1 MGSLISGNAYQPETE
16 EVDWEALEG
25 ELIRFM
31 KRPSFDDGTLGP
43 IFIRLAW
50 HSSGT
55 YDAATRT
62 GGSNGA
68 TMRYGLEANDP
79 ENAGLDIARNL
90 LEEVKAKYPSVS
102 YSDLWIFAA
111 YVFIKSSGGP
121 DIKFVPGREDAG
133 EDKAIAP
140 GRLPEAEHGVCP
152 GVDAEGRVNGWQK
165 NAEHV
170 RKVFYRQGFNDKDIV
185 ALLCGGHVYGRCHT
199 ERSGYNGAWV
209 KEPWKFSNEYADDM
223 INDKWF
229 VVDNQ
234 NCPAKEVIDEYGPLE
249 NADEVRPIGTKRQY
263 AGYAMDDDSTC
274 DEEELK
280 LGDIEE
286 FPVGK
291 WMVDAEYINIRMDG
305 DTGSPV
311 IGRANT
317 GETFFIISTFAD
329 EKAVVGRISCG
340 GWVCLRDVEGK
351 QLFKM
356 VEDLKLPVPL
366 RIRILRHKFEAYKE
380 NDEGEM
386 ISIGKERFN
395 GKNVELVIRKI
406 DVRGN
411 EHYGKLTGNDGMYI
425 RLVSP
430 EQKIFWERIS
440 MGWNDEPRYVN
451 IPQVKTQMML
461 VSDMILVW
469 DEEFRKHLEVY
480 ADDED
485 ALINDFGDAFKRL
498 TENGFKN
505 FPEPIPIKQAQC
517 PFKQAQCV
525 E

>member
-1 MGSLISGNAYQPETE
+1 MGSIIPGSPYEPEPE
-16 EVDWEALEG
+16 QVDWEALEG

-31 KRPSFDDGTLGP
+31 KRPTYDDGTLGP

-55 YDAATRT
+55 YDAATQT

-68 TMRYGLEANDP
+68 TMRYAREANDP

-111 YVFIKSSGGP
+111 YVFIRNSGGP
-121 DIKFVPGREDAG
+121 DIKFEPGRKDAG

-152 GVDAEGRVNGWQK
+152 GIDAEGRVNGWQK

-170 RKVFYRQGFNDKDIV
+170 RQVFYRQGFNDRDIV

-234 NCPAKEVIDEYGPLE
+234 NCPAKEVIAEYGPLE
-249 NADEVRPIGTKRQY
+249 NADEVRPIGTRRQY

-274 DEEELK
+274 EDDLK
-280 LGDIEE
+280 LGDLDA

-291 WMVDAEYINIRMDG
+291 WMVDAEYINIRMDA
-305 DTGSPV
+305 DTGGPV
-311 IGRANT
+311 IGRANK
-317 GETFFIISTFAD
+317 GETFFIIATLAED
-329 EKAVVGRISCG
+329 QAVLGRISCG
-340 GWVCLRDVEGK
+340 GWVCLRGLDGK
-351 QLFKM
+351 QKLKR
-356 VEDLKLPVPL
+356 VEDLKLPTPL
-366 RIRILRHKFEAYKE
+366 RLRLLRHKFVAYNK

-386 ISIGKERFN
+386 ISTGKKVGLN
-395 GKNVELVIRKI
+395 GKNVELVIREI
-406 DVRGN
+406 NVIGR
-411 EHYGKLTGNDGMYI
+411 EHYGKLTGNDGMYM
-425 RLVSP
+425 RLVAP
-430 EQKIFWERIS
+430 EQQVFWERIS
-440 MGWNDEPRYVN
+440 KGWNDEPRYVN
-451 IPQVKTQMML
+451 IPEVRSQMML

-485 ALINDFGDAFKRL
+485 ALKEDFGDAFKRL
-498 TENGFKN
+498 TENGFKH
-505 FPEPIPIKQAQC
+505 FPKPH
-517 PFKQAQCV
+517 PFKAAQSV